1 MFVAALISTP
11 AFAFKNSKR
20 RRRTE
25 STELLPP
32 GVEDNS
38 AYGYVDYEPTVH
50 ICQGAAE
57 KMQELFADS
66 VTLLHNAGTSNED
79 SLLSLADD
87 IYYWCEDTENNGLT
101 KLLVRQCKGY
111 TALLKEMIKS
121 GHPEVANNF
130 FTAAYGST
138 TEQNQGCGFIV
149 NTINKDVREGK
160 FEGLTQVKVSGG
172 VFIPADTTEG
182 VVFAGLSEDA
192 VSERLQNP
200 EQFTITATD
209 PSETNFKLEAIM
221 GSGAAAVAAVGATL
235 YYLIE
240 LCDDYQELLA

>member
-1 MFVAALISTP
+1 M
-11 AFAFKNSKR
+11 R

-38 AYGYVDYEPTVH
+38 AYGYADYAVTEGTVH

-79 SLLSLADD
+79 ALLSLADD
-87 IYYWCEDTENNGLT
+87 IYYWCEDTENNGLSE
-101 KLLVRQCKGY
+101 LLVRQCKGY

-130 FTAAYGST
+130 FAAAYGST
-138 TEQNQGCGFIV
+138 AEQDQGCGFIV
-149 NTINKDVREGK
+149 NTINAAVREGK
-160 FEGLTQVKVSGG
+160 FEGLTQVEVSGG
-172 VFIPADTTEG
+172 VFIPEDITKG

-200 EQFTITATD
+200 DGDDVVEVEQFTITATD
-209 PSETNFKLEAIM
+209 PSATNFKLETIM